1 MEEIIISSL
10 VKNED
15 FVRIAMPFLEDEYFS
30 QQHHK
35 VLFKVITN
43 YVKKYNKPP
52 TVEAVKVEVENLN
65 LIEPI
70 YDASILSLNN
80 ISEETNDLQWLV
92 EKTEQWCQDRSL
104 YNAIMRAV
112 KVYDGSDNDLTRSG
126 LPELMSKALSVS
138 FDTTIG
144 HDYIENW
151 EDRYDLY
158 TKKDERLPFDID
170 MLNTITDGGV
180 TKKTANLIIGGT
192 GTGKTLGL
200 CHLAA
205 SYMNDGKNVLYITL
219 EMSEDKISQRI
230 DANLMNTD
238 IADIKLLP
246 KDVYEKKIQRIK
258 KNTPGKLIVK
268 EYPTATANSNHF
280 RHLINELKLKKKFNI
295 DVLMVDYL
303 NICTSARYKGGN
315 HNSYTIAKS
324 IAEELRGL
332 AIEFNCVLW
341 TATQSTRQ
349 SNVASDFEIDGIS
362 ESFGVAAVSDLILA
376 AITTEEL
383 DALGQVMI
391 KQLKNRYNDVSKNRR
406 FVIGIDRSRMKWF
419 NAEQSAQEG
428 IVDDRPAFD
437 KSGFGEADSD
447 RTATRRSKGFKKVEG
462 LMV

>member
-52 TVEAVKVEVENLN
+52 TIEAVKVEVENLN

-70 YDASILSLNN
+70 YNASVLSLDN

-112 KVYDGSDNDLTRSG
+112 KVYDGSDSDLTRSG

-180 TKKTANLIIGGT
+180 TKKTSNLIIGGT

-362 ESFGVAAVSDLILA
+362 ECIYVNEKIRLVDGNEKKISEAKLGDKVTSHDDYKVITKRHHVKMKDCIK
-376 AITTEEL
+376 ITTKS
-383 DALGQVMI
+383 GKSI
-391 KQLKNRYNDVSKNRR
+391 TVSKDHKFPVKSANGE
-406 FVIGIDRSRMKWF
+406 VSRLSY
-419 NAEQSAQEG
+419 N
-428 IVDDRPAFD
+428 
-437 KSGFGEADSD
+437 
-447 RTATRRSKGFKKVEG
+447 EG
-462 LMV
+462 LSIGYFLSTKTGH